1 MRRLSAALIF
11 LLVFSAL
18 LCLAAPAFLEADTV
32 RTMIDGLDGLRM
44 LSPEEAKT
52 FPEPTGKVELTL
64 GGRAASLRRGGPTP
78 TSSPQSAETEGL
90 RRRGGAAPRG
100 RLYLLSLPKRR
111 GRQWRRRFPGNVEYG
126 IYAVRGDSCRFSRV
140 LFTPQ
145 TVLCLT
151 ADSGELPGEGARG
164 GRSGGLLR
172 PRWSHRARTGA
183 CGGQRARQHQPPL
196 PQEEL
201 PPAHPERA
209 GRQAPSGHR
218 RPAQRRRLDLEP
230 PLRRHL
236 EDTRT
241 AWL

>member
-18 LCLAAPAFLEADTV
+18 LCLAAPAFLEADTS
-32 RTMIDGLDGLRM
+32 RTMIDGLDGLRL

-52 FPEPTGKVELTL
+52 FPEPSGKVELTL
-64 GGRAASLRRGGPTP
+64 AGAPLPYDAEANAYLI
-78 TSSPQSAETEGL
+78 PQSAETEGFDGAVEL
-90 RRRGGAAPRG
+90 RREAGYTYYLCPSAAGGKAEAF
-100 RLYLLSLPKRR
+100 S
-111 GRQWRRRFPGNVEYG
+111 GNVEYG

-151 ADSGELPGEGARG
+151 ADSGELPGEEREEGDLAVYSVRDGRIVREQAHVEVNERG
-164 GRSGGLLR
+164 NTSRR
-172 PRWSHRARTGA
+172 F
-183 CGGQRARQHQPPL
+183 

-218 RPAQRRRLDLEP
+218 WPAQRRRLDLEP
-230 PLRRHL
+230 TLRRHL

>member
-18 LCLAAPAFLEADTV
+18 LCLAAPPFLEADTA
-32 RTMIDGLDGLRM
+32 RAMIDGLDGLRL

-52 FPEPTGKVELTL
+52 FPRTHGQVELTL
-64 GGRAASLRRGGPTP
+64 AGAPLPYDAEANAYLI
-78 TSSPQSAETEGL
+78 PQSAETEGFDGAVEL
-90 RRRGGAAPRG
+90 RREAGYTYYLCPSAAGGKAEA
-100 RLYLLSLPKRR
+100 LS
-111 GRQWRRRFPGNVEYG
+111 GNVEYG
-126 IYAVRGDSCRFSRV
+126 IYGRARGGLPLLPRPLYPADRALPHRG
-140 LFTPQ
+140 Q
-145 TVLCLT
+145 RRT
-151 ADSGELPGEGARG
+151 AGRGARG

-172 PRWSHRARTGA
+172 PRWPHRARTGA
-183 CGGQRARQHQPPL
+183 CGGQRARQYQPPL

-201 PPAHPERA
+201 PTAHPECA

-218 RPAQRRRLDLEP
+218 RPAKRRRLDLEP

-241 AWL
+241 ARL